1 MHEVIVEFDLADETP
16 VFAATVEWFEALQ
29 DTVNDKGVVL
39 VAHSDEISMAF
50 SITCHLGRAVR
61 LGHIDTDRTACH
73 TFHHFVQLEILQ

>member
-39 VAHSDEISMAF
+39 VAYSDEISMAF
-50 SITCHLGRAVR
+50 SITCHLSRAVC
-61 LGHIDTDRTACH
+61 LGHIDTDRAACH